1 MPSRSSLATCAPS
14 LGLGVWRGSPG
25 LLRRGHNRGWYPV
38 LVSGMGEDRSI
49 REVLF
54 LLLEKVRATK
64 AALHLLEPDG
74 SFRLAA
80 SYGFSRADHLPP
92 VIHRGDPI
100 HTHVFEHREPY
111 YINDVRQ
118 AGKLA
123 GLMAAASSTR
133 VLTAPLYL
141 DGRVVGI
148 LDVRDKANREP
159 FVPDDV
165 AWVQEVLRLLVVPVR
180 ALPKFGAPVLEEPEI
195 AIFDQTGSFDRSGS
209 MAGRD
214 VYAYEHA
221 NLAPRSASSSA
232 SPPLPPTTPELPLD
246 HLPSTT
252 DRARRLVD
260 ERLSLGGG
268 RPPVGRS
275 AAALRD
281 LAASALGLEALLG
294 LPGVEAVV
302 LSALEPEE
310 LTVRAVSA
318 RPLGAGAEE
327 ALVENLGRIFAR
339 SGARFPQPPL
349 RAVTPVVR
357 DAEAAPL
364 DRADIATIQS
374 SLLSAEVDEVLI
386 LSLVYRAGAPA
397 ARESMKAVHV
407 LVKSALSQARAGLS
421 YRDGYRGLVNKLL
434 EPGLKRY
441 PALKA
446 HSFAVGRMSR
456 KLATF
461 LQLGARE
468 VEQVTVAGILH
479 DVGMRELNYEELYG
493 KRSLTDA
500 ELSLVRE
507 HPRVGAFL
515 ADEVPWPYAVA
526 PLIRH
531 HHERWDGSGYPDG
544 LSGERIPLGSRLIH
558 VCEAFDAM
566 TSPTSY
572 RSVLAPAQALEIL
585 VSKSGT
591 QFDPEMADALKRMLE
606 AGAASR

>member
-1 MPSRSSLATCAPS
+1 M
-14 LGLGVWRGSPG
+14 
-25 LLRRGHNRGWYPV
+25 
-38 LVSGMGEDRSI
+38 SGTGDDRSI

-64 AALHLLEPDG
+64 AALHLAESDG
-74 SFRLAA
+74 SFRLAS
-80 SYGFSRADHLPP
+80 SYGFSRTDRLPE

-123 GLMAAASSTR
+123 ALMSEASSTR

-141 DGRVVGI
+141 DGRIVGI

-159 FVPDDV
+159 FVPDDA
-165 AWVQEVLRLLVVPVR
+165 AWVQEVLRLLAVPVR
-180 ALPKFGAPVLEEPEI
+180 ALPQFSAPLLEEPEI
-195 AIFDQTGSFDRSGS
+195 AIFDQTGTFDRSGS
-209 MAGRD
+209 VTGRD

-221 NLAPRSASSSA
+221 HIGPGPRAASATA
-232 SPPLPPTTPELPLD
+232 SPPSPPITAELSFD

-260 ERLSLGGG
+260 QRLALGGA
-268 RPPVGRS
+268 RPPAGRS
-275 AAALRD
+275 VAALRG
-281 LAASALGLEALLG
+281 LAVSGLGLETLLG
-294 LPGVEAVV
+294 LPDVEAVAF
-302 LSALEPEE
+302 SAFEPDG
-310 LTVRAVSA
+310 LTVQAVSV
-318 RPLGAGAEE
+318 RPIAADAEA
-327 ALVENLGRIFAR
+327 ALVENLGKIFAR
-339 SGARFPQPPL
+339 AGAAFPHPALKSVIPL
-349 RAVTPVVR
+349 VR
-357 DAEAAPL
+357 SAEAPPL
-364 DRADIATIQS
+364 DRAGIATIQS
-374 SLLSAEVDEVLI
+374 SLVSTAPDEVLI
-386 LSLVYRAGAPA
+386 LSLVYRAGPGA
-397 ARESMKAVHV
+397 AHRESLKAVHV
-407 LVKSALSQARAGLS
+407 LLKGAFAQIRSGLA

-446 HSFAVGRMSR
+446 HSFSVGRLSR
-456 KLATF
+456 KLGAF
-461 LQLGARE
+461 LGLAERD

-479 DVGMRELNYEELYG
+479 DVGMRELNYEELYS
-493 KRSLTDA
+493 KRSLSETEMA
-500 ELSLVRE
+500 LVRE

-515 ADEVPWPYAVA
+515 ADEVPWPYPVA

-544 LSGERIPLGSRLIH
+544 LSGERIPVGSRLIH

-572 RSVLAPAQALEIL
+572 RSLLAPAQALEIL
-585 VSKSGT
+585 DSKAGT
-591 QFDPEMADALKRMLE
+591 QFDPDMAKALKRMLE